1 MSATYQSLTS
11 TPISKG
17 KREKSQGIV
26 ADSSLNSNWSRGISS
41 SQMEPVVSSGS
52 QIGNENSTE
61 SSGVAGVGYSN
72 TQFDTWPRVA
82 HHTKSDSPCL
92 DQKIAQVK
100 LLLSKDEGT
109 DQK

>member
-1 MSATYQSLTS
+1 M
-11 TPISKG
+11 
-17 KREKSQGIV
+17 
-26 ADSSLNSNWSRGISS
+26 SS
-41 SQMEPVVSSGS
+41 SQLAPVVSSGS
-52 QIGNENSTE
+52 QIGNGKSTE
-61 SSGVAGVGYSN
+61 SSGVVGVACSN

-82 HHTKSDSPCL
+82 QHTKSDSPCL